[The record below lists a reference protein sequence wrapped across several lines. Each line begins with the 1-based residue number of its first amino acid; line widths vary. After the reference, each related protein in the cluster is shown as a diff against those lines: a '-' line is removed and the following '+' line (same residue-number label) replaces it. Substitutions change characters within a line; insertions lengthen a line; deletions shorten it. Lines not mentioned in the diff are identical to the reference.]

1 MRRYNADNIM
11 DRELK
16 RPNHSDAS
24 QSSDNPVNQH
34 ECIDI
39 SVSQVNNLDEPFY
52 CTINELVRACPKI
65 NYRTLRR
72 YIKQGEIEAR
82 IVSCPQV
89 PQGCKYEVAVYKSS
103 VKEKIIHLRQ
113 ENLKKKNQRFE
124 KKRINRRVKKV
135 AKDISSNLYTRLVTA
150 TDTNSEKSIGIKER
164 IILLLEE
171 KSEELLSI

>member
-1 MRRYNADNIM
+1 M

-16 RPNHSDAS
+16 HPNHSDAL
-24 QSSDNPVNQH
+24 QSSNNPVNQR
-34 ECIDI
+34 ECIDT

-82 IVSCPQV
+82 RVSCTRV
-89 PQGCKYEVAVYKSS
+89 PQGCKYEVAVYRSS
-103 VKEKIIHLRQ
+103 VREKIIRLRQ
-113 ENLKKKNQRFE
+113 EKLQNKNQRFE
-124 KKRINRRVKKV
+124 KKRINRTVKKV
-135 AKDISSNLYTRLVTA
+135 VKDISSNLYARLVTA
-150 TDTNSEKSIGIKER
+150 TDTNSEKCVGIKEH

-171 KSEELLSI
+171 KSEELL